1 MIDFYLKN
9 NNNNRRNDLWNN
21 TTATRW
27 KNTDKDTAKIMNK
40 LARPLLSHGWAQGL
54 IEI

>member
-1 MIDFYLKN
+1 MVSQTIQQQADE
-9 NNNNRRNDLWNN
+9 
-21 TTATRW
+21 

-40 LARPLLSHGWAQGL
+40 LARPLFSHGWAQGL

>member
-1 MIDFYLKN
+1 MKQYNSNHKK
-9 NNNNRRNDLWNN
+9 
-21 TTATRW
+21 

-40 LARPLLSHGWAQGL
+40 LVRPLLLHGWAQGL